1 MTEFKEQYVSHGFI
15 EDWYDLLGQADYDID
30 EEAIDSLHN
39 FLERNSFNKQRLYNS
54 ALFQGQTKFELAVD
68 SSLVEEIDGAY
79 YYSLSPDIFGKWVG
93 ERESL
98 NYDFKQSLVQDIE
111 EIIRRSQFTKFDSKS
126 LKEALAKNI
135 PLDFSTH
142 TFEKYEGLACIY
154 NVLFNEFLNHR
165 SSLAWEKDEE
175 KFLEEGFDRLTA
187 FTYGAAMASQ
197 YVKTLNNLGYRKA
210 RVSFDDFFYLL
221 IETEKETDSSRD
233 SFFHWGYSVEKKS
246 GRIASIKDIKKTLSL
261 SEETVDNVA
270 KYVFAGA
277 SVFLEYSST
286 LIQIFDNLVNLDLSE
301 EKNILSL
308 HSFLKKL
315 RPFPIKE
322 FNLNNVEENYEN
334 SSFELYDRLK
344 FIHDFLKDKDESFAK
359 EFQMFYDG
367 KLSTF
372 IDYVVLRKN
381 VLGDPQENYDR
392 RAFEKPRLFS
402 LWDRENDLI
411 FSGSHNRLYLG
422 IGLNSDGNDKIVG
435 ELQNAKSFLR
445 QLKILGREHLRQIKN
460 LSSRSIYQDLDEL
473 KANGL
478 NESYELLFVR
488 RIINSNKHYKKMI
501 TASVFSPYGSSSSSK
516 QKEVIKML
524 FHHLDFGL
532 NFSQL
537 MLDWST
543 EDRKKYFSNPR
554 MFKAF
559 HQDFAKNYNP
569 TSLGKE
575 KAVKAIVS
583 LEVPDIMTAS
593 LSGYSWRSC
602 HANGYANSPVTLAA
616 NEVTFIIY
624 IPGSKELRA
633 GEFEID
639 SKIHRLYGHY
649 VQSGDKDYVLSVERS
664 YPSRNHKL
672 KSAVMIALSERINEY
687 MGIEKEEIIEFEDHF
702 FSQTSLLESMAGN
715 LITGYFDYLQN
726 SSNSHFIT
734 KNLNKKINELSEEY
748 YENYIV
754 PRLHNVLGYPKE
766 KSEGLNKFSQR
777 RHRCAAFLHL
787 YYQGYEP
794 LEEETYM
801 PIGPRELFLLSG
813 EVTEQLNLG
822 IESMSLISNPSPN
835 LASGENAY
843 RYADSYFDFNQ
854 YYECINEEEENYRYD
869 YDEEEE
875 HSSPE
880 DVWRSRTWDDWF
892 DFTMDEYILGAW

>member
-1 MTEFKEQYVSHGFI
+1 MAEFKGQYVSHEFI
-15 EDWYDLLGQADYDID
+15 EDWYGLLDQDDYDID
-30 EEAIDSLHN
+30 EETIESLHI
-39 FLERNSFNKQRLYNS
+39 FLERNSFNKERLYNS

-68 SSLVEEIDGAY
+68 SSLVEELDDDY

-93 ERESL
+93 ERESS

-111 EIIRRSQFTKFDSKS
+111 EIIRRSQITKFNSKS

-135 PLDFSTH
+135 PLDFSKYSV
-142 TFEKYEGLACIY
+142 EKYEGLACIY

-187 FTYGAAMASQ
+187 FTYGAALASQ
-197 YVKTLNNLGYRKA
+197 YVKKLNNLGYRADK
-210 RVSFDDFFYLL
+210 VSFDDFFDLL
-221 IETEKETDSSRD
+221 MEKEADSSRD
-233 SFFHWGYSVEKKS
+233 SFFHWSYSVEKKS

-277 SVFLEYSST
+277 SVFLEYSIS
-286 LIQIFDNLVNLDLSE
+286 LIQIFDNVVDLDLSE
-301 EKNILSL
+301 EKNISSL
-308 HSFLKKL
+308 HSFLKKF
-315 RPFPIKE
+315 RSFSIKD
-322 FNLNNVEENYEN
+322 FNLNNVEEHYKN

-344 FIHDFLKDKDESFAK
+344 LIHDFLKDRDQSFAK
-359 EFQMFYDG
+359 KFQMFYDG
-367 KLSTF
+367 KLSAF
-372 IDYVVLRKN
+372 ITCVVLRKES
-381 VLGDPQENYDR
+381 LGYLQKNYDQA
-392 RAFEKPRLFS
+392 AFKKARLFS
-402 LWDRENDLI
+402 LWDR
-411 FSGSHNRLYLG
+411 GSEVASSYYDNRLYLG
-422 IGLNSDGNDKIVG
+422 IGLSFEENDKIIG

-445 QLKILGREHLRQIKN
+445 QLKILGREHLRQIKH
-460 LSSRSIYQDLDEL
+460 LSSRPIYQHLDEL
-473 KANGL
+473 RANGIQEL
-478 NESYELLFVR
+478 HKLSFVKKIIDSNED
-488 RIINSNKHYKKMI
+488 YKKVI
-501 TASVFSPYGSSSSSK
+501 PAFFLYGSSFSK
-516 QKEVIKML
+516 RKEIIEML
-524 FHHLDFGL
+524 FYHLDLGL

-569 TSLGKE
+569 TSFGKE
-575 KAVKAIVS
+575 EAVKAIVS
-583 LEVPDIMTAS
+583 LEIPDIMTAS
-593 LSGYSWRSC
+593 LSGYSWKSC

-624 IPGSKELRA
+624 IPGSKKLKA
-633 GEFEID
+633 GGFEID

-664 YPSRNHKL
+664 YPSRNYKL
-672 KSAVMIALSERINEY
+672 KSAVLIALSERINEY
-687 MGIEKEEIIEFEDHF
+687 MGIEKEEVIEFEDHF

-766 KSEGLNKFSQR
+766 KSEGLKQVSQK

-794 LEEETYM
+794 PEEGTYM
-801 PIGPRELFLLSG
+801 TVGPRELFLLSG
-813 EVTEQLNLG
+813 EITEQLNLG
-822 IESMSLISNPSPN
+822 IVSMSLISNPSPN
-835 LASGENAY
+835 LVSGESAY
-843 RYADSYFDFNQ
+843 RYADSYFDFNE
-854 YYECINEEEENYRYD
+854 YYECINEDEEIYSYD
-869 YDEEEE
+869 YDEEEGY
-875 HSSPE
+875 SSPE
-880 DVWRSRTWDDWF
+880 DVWRSRTWHDWF